1 MSELPPPGDRG
12 RLERGR
18 PIGYVM
24 AVAGAVLFS
33 INGSVSKV
41 TLGSGLSPLDL
52 VLLRCA
58 GATLCFVLLVLF
70 VEPRRLK
77 VRRSEWPL
85 LLLYG
90 VVGIAMVQWLYFVAI
105 ARLPVGIALLIEF
118 TAPVVVALWAT
129 FVQHKDLGRVVW
141 LALGLT
147 LVGLAMVAQVW
158 DGLTLDAV
166 GLVAAFG
173 AMLSLATYYVAGE
186 RAVVGRDTLS
196 LALWSFVVATVFW
209 SVVHPWWTLPWSTL
223 TDGVTLP
230 GSIGA
235 SVPTWSLVAWVV
247 VLGTVAP
254 FLLVIGA
261 LRHVPATRAGIVGT
275 LEPVLAGLW
284 AWLWLGETLAPVQL
298 LGAAVVLVAV
308 ALAQLATAP
317 RKDRT
322 SIPAGAPPAGPG
334 APPGSVASPLPPPG
348 SPGERRPPPGAAPR

>member
-1 MSELPPPGDRG
+1 MSELPPPGTRAG
-12 RLERGR
+12 LARGR
-18 PIGYVM
+18 PVGYVM

-33 INGSVSKV
+33 INGSVAKV
-41 TLGSGLSPLDL
+41 TLGSSLSALDL

-58 GATLCFVLLVLF
+58 GATLCFFVLVLV
-70 VEPRRLK
+70 VEPRRLR
-77 VRRSEWPL
+77 VSRDEWPL

-90 VVGIAMVQWLYFVAI
+90 VVGIALVQWLYFVAI

-158 DGLTLDAV
+158 DGLTLDAL

-196 LALWSFVVATVFW
+196 VALWSFVVATVFW
-209 SVVHPWWTLPWSTL
+209 SLAHPWWTVPWASL
-223 TDGVTLP
+223 GEPVTLP
-230 GSIGA
+230 GSAA
-235 SVPTWSLVAWVV
+235 SVVSTWWLVLWVV

-284 AWLWLGETLAPVQL
+284 AWLWLGETLAPAQL
-298 LGAAVVLVAV
+298 VGAAVVLVAV
-308 ALAQLATAP
+308 ALAQLATTPGSRTAV
-317 RKDRT
+317 DRVT
-322 SIPAGAPPAGPG
+322 RGRGPSPAARRRRRGAGP
-334 APPGSVASPLPPPG
+334 P
-348 SPGERRPPPGAAPR
+348 